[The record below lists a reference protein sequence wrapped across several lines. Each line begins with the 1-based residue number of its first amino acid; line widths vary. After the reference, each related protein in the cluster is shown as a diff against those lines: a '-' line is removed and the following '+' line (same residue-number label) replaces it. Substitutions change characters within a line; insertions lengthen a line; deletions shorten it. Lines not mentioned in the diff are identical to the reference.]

1 MISKLITAQED
12 ERKRISRELHDETS
26 QALTSLMLTMRVL
39 ANEAKDDEQKKLLIA
54 LREITASILHDIR
67 NLAVELRPPILD
79 ELGLIAALKKYAK
92 RFEEGFG
99 IQITL
104 QVPNETGIELESHV
118 SVALYRIF
126 QESLNNVVKHTAA
139 TEVIT
144 KMQYTKNDVELIISD
159 NGHGIGKDDFLKAS
173 RENRIGIYG
182 MKERVELL
190 GGTFSIKK
198 ERIPLKALV

>member
-1 MISKLITAQED
+1 M
-12 ERKRISRELHDETS
+12 
-26 QALTSLMLTMRVL
+26 
-39 ANEAKDDEQKKLLIA
+39 
-54 LREITASILHDIR
+54 
-67 NLAVELRPPILD
+67 
-79 ELGLIAALKKYAK
+79 
-92 RFEEGFG
+92 
-99 IQITL
+99 
-104 QVPNETGIELESHV
+104 
-118 SVALYRIF
+118 ALYRIF

-198 ERIPLKALV
+198 REDTIKGTCITVSIPLVQKEGYTGGGNN